1 MPKTCQFLWYI
12 RFICQYTHCSNP
24 LLPPPSSK
32 ERKYTVFIYVPRTLQ
47 ILKFCFKQLLCLV
60 NYYFSCFKCMKKN
73 ICNLSKAVKC
83 GSAPFIKICVK
94 RNPMQWH
101 LQVQFYEIWF
111 KLFLLIIDQLVL
123 KDSIVTIKLILS
135 AMFLTSKT
143 KDSSIPQTH
152 KNSQNR
158 VHASYLVEQK
168 VQF

>member
-24 LLPPPSSK
+24 LLPPPLLQREK
-32 ERKYTVFIYVPRTLQ
+32 IYSFHICAYDTAN
-47 ILKFCFKQLLCLV
+47 IKICFKQLLCLV